1 VPLVD
6 CNGQVHV
13 ARALVVDSIC
23 RNISSF
29 PPHRAMEEFKI
40 QPNELDHI
48 VNKEVDLLVGLSSP
62 KIFPVEIDRTEN
74 AYMYRSRFGK
84 GIIVAGTKV
93 ISTVPVEESVPVD
106 TVDVQPPNSVDDKPG
121 NVRGFG
127 HGAVVVQPPNSVV
140 GGGGG
145 VVPDPEHLADGVAGV
160 EHCATDGVDGG
171 DEVLPDVVGGGSGEM
186 NSLLPGEDNKAVLY
200 SDVVAHALPLDDVAD
215 HAIAGAVD
223 GVVSGGGDLGHSG
236 NDATLKP
243 AFEPVHGG
251 DVWDPVP
258 QAGGL
263 DPGGGDD
270 VVE

>member
-1 VPLVD
+1 
-6 CNGQVHV
+6 
-13 ARALVVDSIC
+13 
-23 RNISSF
+23 
-29 PPHRAMEEFKI
+29 
-40 QPNELDHI
+40 
-48 VNKEVDLLVGLSSP
+48 
-62 KIFPVEIDRTEN
+62 
-74 AYMYRSRFGK
+74 
-84 GIIVAGTKV
+84 
-93 ISTVPVEESVPVD
+93 
-106 TVDVQPPNSVDDKPG
+106 
-121 NVRGFG
+121 
-127 HGAVVVQPPNSVV
+127 
-140 GGGGG
+140 
-145 VVPDPEHLADGVAGV
+145 
-160 EHCATDGVDGG
+160 
-171 DEVLPDVVGGGSGEM
+171 M

-236 NDATLKP
+236 NDVTLKP